1 VGSDLTAERRYAEEA
16 AVVLSGM
23 GLPLATGK
31 LLGWLLICRPA
42 AQSGAEMAAALDLS
56 KGSVSAGIRT
66 LENSGLARR
75 VAMPGRRGTFYEMTP
90 DAIMRAAG
98 SEKFTAFRNLLDR
111 GLDVVGGED
120 APGADRLRLNR
131 DFYAFL
137 EVEVPKL
144 VERFTAERDGRFPAE
159 RDGRFPAD

>member
-1 VGSDLTAERRYAEEA
+1 MEYTAERRYAEQA
-16 AVVLSGM
+16 GVVLAGM

-31 LLGWLLICRPA
+31 LLGWLLICEPA
-42 AQSGAEMAAALDLS
+42 AQSGAEMAAALGLS
-56 KGSVSAGIRT
+56 KGSVSAGIRI

-98 SEKFTAFRNLLDR
+98 SEKFTYFRQLLDR
-111 GLDVVGGED
+111 GLEVVGGED
-120 APGADRLRLNR
+120 APGAERLRLNR

-137 EVEVPKL
+137 EVEVPALIECFK
-144 VERFTAERDGRFPAE
+144 VERRRQERGKTDG
-159 RDGRFPAD
+159 

>member
-1 VGSDLTAERRYAEEA
+1 VTADITAERQYAEEA
-16 AVVLSGM
+16 AVVLAEM

-31 LLGWLLICRPA
+31 LLGWLLICDPA
-42 AQSGAEMAAALDLS
+42 AQSGAEMASALGLS

-66 LENSGLARR
+66 LEASGLARR

-90 DAIMRAAG
+90 DAIMQAAG
-98 SEKFTAFRNLLDR
+98 SEKFTYFRKLLDR

-120 APGADRLRLNR
+120 APGAERLRLNR

-144 VERFTAERDGRFPAE
+144 IDRFQTERGHHDG
-159 RDGRFPAD
+159 

>member
-1 VGSDLTAERRYAEEA
+1 MTADFSAGRSYAEEA

-31 LLGWLLICRPA
+31 LLGWLLICTPA
-42 AQSGAEMAAALDLS
+42 AQSGAEMAAALGLS
-56 KGSVSAGIRT
+56 KGSVSAGIRM
-66 LENSGLARR
+66 LESSGLARR

-98 SEKFTAFRNLLDR
+98 SEKFTYFRQLLDR
-111 GLDVVGGED
+111 GLEVVGGED
-120 APGADRLRLNR
+120 APGAERLRLNR

-137 EVEVPKL
+137 EAEVPKL
-144 VERFTAERDGRFPAE
+144 VERFRQQRGQTDG
-159 RDGRFPAD
+159 

>member
-1 VGSDLTAERRYAEEA
+1 VTADITAERRYAEEA
-16 AVVLSGM
+16 AVVLAGM

-31 LLGWLLICRPA
+31 LLGWLLICEPA
-42 AQSGAEMAAALDLS
+42 AQSGAEMAAALGLS
-56 KGSVSAGIRT
+56 KGSVSAGIRI

-98 SEKFTAFRNLLDR
+98 SEKFTQFRQLMDR
-111 GLDVVGGED
+111 GLEVLGGED
-120 APGADRLRLNR
+120 AAGAERLRLNR

-137 EVEVPKL
+137 EVELPAL
-144 VERFTAERDGRFPAE
+144 IERFKLQRGKTDG
-159 RDGRFPAD
+159 

>member
-1 VGSDLTAERRYAEEA
+1 VTADITAERRYAEEA
-16 AVVLSGM
+16 AVVLAGM

-31 LLGWLLICRPA
+31 LLGWLLICEPS
-42 AQSGAEMAAALDLS
+42 AQSGAEMAAALGLS
-56 KGSVSAGIRT
+56 KGSVSAGLRI

-98 SEKFTAFRNLLDR
+98 SEKFTYFRPLMDR
-111 GLDVVGGED
+111 GLEVVGGED
-120 APGADRLRLNR
+120 APGAERLRVTR

-144 VERFTAERDGRFPAE
+144 VERFQQERGKTDG
-159 RDGRFPAD
+159 